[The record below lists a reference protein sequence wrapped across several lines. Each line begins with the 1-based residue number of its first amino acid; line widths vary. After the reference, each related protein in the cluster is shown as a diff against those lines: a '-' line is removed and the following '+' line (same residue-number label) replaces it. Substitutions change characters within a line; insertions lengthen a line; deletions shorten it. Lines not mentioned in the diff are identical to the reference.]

1 MRSPFDP
8 EDLRRL
14 NQTPAERLLDWSEEK
29 FKRHD
34 YGSKRGRPVGYQLMS
49 ENEDDLFTFT
59 QKLTPE
65 DIQGIRAKLR
75 TLKGQCHLLEL
86 VLEML
91 EPGYETV
98 NQAKERMAEK
108 KRLQAEQRRREHGI

>member
-8 EDLRRL
+8 EELRRL
-14 NQTPAERLLDWSEEK
+14 NQTPTERLLDWSEEK

-34 YGSKRGRPVGYQLMS
+34 YGPKRGRPVGYQLMS

-65 DIQGIRAKLR
+65 DIQEIRAKLR
-75 TLKGQCHLLEL
+75 ILEGQCHLLEL

-91 EPGYETV
+91 EPGHETL
-98 NQAKERMAEK
+98 NQTKERMTEK
-108 KRLQAEQRRREHGI
+108 KRSQDERRKDKHNI